1 MSLFLYSALIKYFI
15 AKKCK
20 LSSDNARL
28 PPTFDFFLNPAI
40 SAKHNKVKH
49 SKARYACIQCK
60 RQS

>member
-28 PPTFDFFLNPAI
+28 PPTFDLFLFCFVFFKKPCNI
-40 SAKHNKVKH
+40 C
-49 SKARYACIQCK
+49 KAQ
-60 RQS
+60 